1 MILVLCSAGHVAVAA
16 RAAAE
21 RLREPS
27 VLVDPAV
34 TRDLFKVARGCR
46 AIVYAPE
53 PRLLDV
59 AAGEGAT
66 SAGIRDVVRAAHAPG
81 VERVVLV
88 ASAQPSR
95 EDREGREQERVL
107 EEDGVPFTIVRSA
120 PLLDELSDATNL
132 HTARSV
138 WLPRGRSVELATRG
152 ALTLTIREALYR
164 DDLCGET
171 VFVPAMRMDVV
182 EAMRRA
188 AAIAGAA
195 VKVHATAPGVSSA
208 MRRLN
213 SWTDRRASLDIEL
226 LCDRLACVPASP
238 ADRRPRPTPL
248 AAEPAPRGETA

>member
-1 MILVLCSAGHVAVAA
+1 MIMILVLCSAGHVAVAA
-16 RAAAE
+16 REAAE
-21 RLREPS
+21 RLREPGM
-27 VLVDPAV
+27 LGDPAV
-34 TRDLFKVARGCR
+34 IRDLFKEARGCR

-59 AAGEGAT
+59 AAGAGAAST
-66 SAGIRDVVRAAHAPG
+66 STGIRDVVRAAHAPG
-81 VERVVLV
+81 IERVVLV
-88 ASAQPSR
+88 APADPARRSR
-95 EDREGREQERVL
+95 EYEERVL
-107 EEDGVPFTIVRSA
+107 EEDGVPFTIVRCA

-138 WLPRGRSVELATRG
+138 WLPRGREVEIATRG

-171 VFVPAMRMDVV
+171 VFVPAMRMAVV

-208 MRRLN
+208 MRRLQV
-213 SWTDRRASLDIEL
+213 WIDRRGSLEL
-226 LCDRLACVPASP
+226 EDLCDRLACLPARSGDRRRSGASP
-238 ADRRPRPTPL
+238 S
-248 AAEPAPRGETA
+248 G